1 MTMATQDWQR
11 VERDLTKARKPVDPM
26 AYVAVLVILAGI
38 STLMMLFC
46 SIGSAH

>member
-1 MTMATQDWQR
+1 MSMTTQC
-11 VERDLTKARKPVDPM
+11 VESRRDLTKARKQADPM

-46 SIGSAH
+46 SIGSAY